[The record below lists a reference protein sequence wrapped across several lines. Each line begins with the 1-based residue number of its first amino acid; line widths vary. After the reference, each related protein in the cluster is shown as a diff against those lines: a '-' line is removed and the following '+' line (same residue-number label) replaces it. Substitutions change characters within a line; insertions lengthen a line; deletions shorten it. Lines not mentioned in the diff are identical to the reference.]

1 MVLYLESRVTTVRR
15 LVQMTKE
22 DAKTLVL
29 YQTED
34 GAVTLEVSVEDDTVW
49 LTQMQMAERFKEIFP
64 LFPGILRMSFRKKWR
79 KKAICI
85 FCNLHILINRLP
97 VIAWM

>member
-1 MVLYLESRVTTVRR
+1 MVLYLESRFTTVRR

-64 LFPGILRMSFRKKWR
+64 LFPGILRRYLLPDSFAPPSYR
-79 KKAICI
+79 AGIS
-85 FCNLHILINRLP
+85 
-97 VIAWM
+97 

>member
-1 MVLYLESRVTTVRR
+1 MSAVSYTQLDVYKRQEKDDKMVLYLESRFTTVRR

-34 GAVTLEVSVEDDTVW
+34 GAVTL
-49 LTQMQMAERFKEIFP
+49 
-64 LFPGILRMSFRKKWR
+64 
-79 KKAICI
+79 
-85 FCNLHILINRLP
+85 
-97 VIAWM
+97 